1 MKTISKILIA
11 VVVSTFTSI
20 FTVNAQS
27 IQKKQMLTDI
37 LDPWALSVTYQAD
50 HNDINY
56 YLLSVG
62 NDKYGKKRNGIYI
75 ETYRFFGTAKEMI
88 EFLEEIKIAYRLEEG
103 ETCKLQSRLAK
114 KGKCFVTKNAL
125 HYDTYIS
132 TSTAYT
138 GGYSFVMKEKN
149 MEDLIL
155 KIQKFE
161 NESQGD

>member
-11 VVVSTFTSI
+11 VVVSTFT
-20 FTVNAQS
+20 FVNVHAQTIS
-27 IQKKQMLTDI
+27 KNKMLTNI

-103 ETCKLQSRLAK
+103 ETCKLQSRLGK

-132 TSTAYT
+132 TSTAYA

-149 MEDLIL
+149 MEDLID

-161 NESQGD
+161 NESKGD